1 MGVLDDLKTAKHLN
15 EKLDRILDLFSD
27 FTKMKNDLYEA
38 LEIQRKML
46 KVLENIDKKLD
57 KIIKNMPK

>member
-1 MGVLDDLKTAKHLN
+1 MGVLDDIKTAKRLN

-38 LEIQRKML
+38 LEVQRKML
-46 KVLENIDKKLD
+46 KVLQDIDKKLD
-57 KIIKNMPK
+57 KIIKNMSK

>member
-1 MGVLDDLKTAKHLN
+1 MGVLDDIKTAKRLN